1 MLDTGVE
8 AVLSSM
14 NLALSVTKG
23 RKDVVQAQPGIALD
37 FWERP

>member
-14 NLALSVTKG
+14 TLALSVTKG
-23 RKDVVQAQPGIALD
+23 WKGVVQASPGIALD
-37 FWERP
+37 C

>member
-23 RKDVVQAQPGIALD
+23 WKDVVRAQPGIALD
-37 FWERP
+37 LQECP

>member
-8 AVLSSM
+8 AVLSSI
-14 NLALSVTKG
+14 NLALPLTKG
-23 RKDVVQAQPGIALD
+23 WKDGVQNQRGIALD

>member
-14 NLALSVTKG
+14 NLALSVTIG
-23 RKDVVQAQPGIALD
+23 CMDVVQAPPGIALD
-37 FWERP
+37 F